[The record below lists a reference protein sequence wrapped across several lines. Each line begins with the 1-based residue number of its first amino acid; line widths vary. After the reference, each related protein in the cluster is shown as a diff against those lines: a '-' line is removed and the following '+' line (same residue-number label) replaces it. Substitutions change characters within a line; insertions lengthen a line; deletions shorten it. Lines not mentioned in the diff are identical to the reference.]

1 MDMNINLHTFRHTSV
16 RLARESGADLQAISK
31 RLGHK
36 NISMTADKYSELFEN
51 IDSELVER
59 LDEYLAE
66 LG

>member
-1 MDMNINLHTFRHTSV
+1 
-16 RLARESGADLQAISK
+16 
-31 RLGHK
+31 
-36 NISMTADKYSELFEN
+36 MTADKYSELFEN